1 MNTPPRAIIKAFPL
15 GPFATNTYIV
25 HHEGFTDC
33 WIIDPSF
40 GPAPAIAYIK
50 QHNLV
55 PQAIV
60 LTHAHID
67 HIAGLADVQKTLG
80 PLPVLLHEAERTWL
94 QDPELNLSNDFGQ
107 PLILPAPTQLLT
119 SNQTLSLSNQPWQLF
134 HTPGHTPGS
143 ITLYHAP
150 TSAAISGDVLF
161 AGSIGRADF
170 PGSDFNTLAH
180 SIRTHLYTLP
190 DATTIHP
197 GHGPTTTIATEKRS
211 NPYVRP

>member
-1 MNTPPRAIIKAFPL
+1 MKHDQLTIDGYSRAAVQTYWRIAELKLGFDLGAQPWDYMAIPRFM
-15 GPFATNTYIV
+15 V
-25 HHEGFTDC
+25 
-33 WIIDPSF
+33 S
-40 GPAPAIAYIK
+40 
-50 QHNLV
+50 
-55 PQAIV
+55 
-60 LTHAHID
+60 HAHID
-67 HIAGLADVQKTLG
+67 HIAGLADVQKALG
-80 PLPVLLHEAERTWL
+80 PLPVLLHEAERNWL

-150 TSAAISGDVLF
+150 TNAAISGDVLF

-190 DATTIHP
+190 DTTTIHP
-197 GHGPTTTIATEKRS
+197 GHGSTTTIATEKRS